1 MVYINI
7 FVYYFFSILFA
18 IVPAD
23 SINYVSTRNWLDA
36 KDKNENSA
44 TLKNIHLAICLD
56 ALGSSSDGN

>member
-1 MVYINI
+1 MYI